1 MENKVL
7 LKLGHRYTQL
17 QESIHNC

>member
-7 LKLGHRYTQL
+7 LNLGDRYTQL